1 MLESLRHFLLIVE
14 HRTFT
19 EAARRA
25 HLSQPALTQSIHK
38 LEGELGARLFVRGRR
53 GAELTAQGEALMP
66 RARAA
71 LAAIE
76 EGRRAVREVNDLTRG
91 EVRIGAGGTA
101 CTYLLPPIVAA
112 FRREHPSVRFLLRE
126 TAPDEALEA
135 LEAGELDMAAV
146 TAEGGELWFQDA
158 LVLIAAPGVK
168 ARGAPHVTFSPG
180 SSSRTLLERHFPEA
194 EIVMELGSIAAV
206 KGHVRS
212 GVGVALVSEHAVKT
226 DVALGRLVIVR
237 DRRTP
242 IARPIHLVHR
252 GLDRLPPA
260 AAALR
265 ERMLAK
271 PARVADPES

>member
-1 MLESLRHFLLIVE
+1 MAQRFRLGTRGSPL
-14 HRTFT
+14 
-19 EAARRA
+19 
-25 HLSQPALTQSIHK
+25 ALTQAGLVRDALMAAHGWDDVDIVVVSTT
-38 LEGELGARLFVRGRR
+38 GARVQDR
-53 GAELTAQGEALMP
+53 AL
-66 RARAA
+66 
-71 LAAIE
+71 
-76 EGRRAVREVNDLTRG
+76 
-91 EVRIGAGGTA
+91 
-101 CTYLLPPIVAA
+101 
-112 FRREHPSVRFLLRE
+112 
-126 TAPDEALEA
+126 
-135 LEAGELDMAAV
+135 
-146 TAEGGELWFQDA
+146 
-158 LVLIAAPGVK
+158 
-168 ARGAPHVTFSPG
+168 
-180 SSSRTLLERHFPEA
+180 A